1 MDFSTGLY
9 GHIFIPASYWNDLG
23 DYCNRHIPYI
33 LKQMSADDFV
43 RDIEKVF
50 LDHPLKVFP
59 VAHYHF
65 VEVCHFLESVLETW
79 IPNWTLSTDIND
91 LIKSSGIHML
101 AYLVLLTKIFI
112 WLIICSKIFNFFPHR
127 KEPQQLHL

>member
-1 MDFSTGLY
+1 
-9 GHIFIPASYWNDLG
+9 
-23 DYCNRHIPYI
+23 
-33 LKQMSADDFV
+33 MSADDFV

-59 VAHYHF
+59 VAHYHL

-91 LIKSSGIHML
+91 LIKSSEKNPNNFIYKSL
-101 AYLVLLTKIFI
+101 TRNSTVTLLG
-112 WLIICSKIFNFFPHR
+112 SA
-127 KEPQQLHL
+127 